1 MSDDVIRVPFR
12 STDDSLADV
21 ADAARALP
29 AGEDR
34 AVVRGLVLEAAES
47 GMATAGDMLDALGR
61 MTPEARRRLL
71 DRAREHADVPTT
83 AEVSAA
89 AARKVRAPIVYD
101 DAPPRDEIGR
111 ALQVCAAPGCKVF
124 LTDPV
129 TGAHAP
135 HAAKRWWCSEHE
147 HLAAP
152 GDLDPWQS
160 RIVIGPGGAFID
172 LDEQERDAALQAR
185 EAERR
190 AAELQARRA
199 ARIAEWPALQAEDA
213 AQARA
218 LLGDNFKAPK
228 GAQP

>member
-1 MSDDVIRVPFR
+1 MSGDMIRVPFR
-12 STDDSLADV
+12 SRDDSLADV
-21 ADAARALP
+21 ADYARALP

-34 AVVRGLVLEAAES
+34 DVVRGLVLEAAES
-47 GMATAGDMLDALGR
+47 GMTTAGDMLDALEG

-83 AEVSAA
+83 AEVKAK
-89 AARKVRAPIVYD
+89 AARKVSAPMINE
-101 DAPPRDEIGR
+101 DARDEIGR
-111 ALQVCAAPGCKVF
+111 ALQVCSASGCKTF
-124 LTDPV
+124 PIDPT
-129 TGAHAP
+129 TGAHVP
-135 HAAKRWWCSEHE
+135 HVARRWWCDVHS

-152 GDLDPWQS
+152 GDLEPWTM
-160 RIVIGPGGAFID
+160 RIGYGPSGAIVF
-172 LDEQERDAALQAR
+172 LDELERDAEIAKR

-190 AAELQARRA
+190 AAELEARRA